1 MAGLAALPTPAQQ
14 PLLHGATG
22 SLASPTSL
30 TVSAVLCCA
39 APAPLPP
46 PLNSPPLPTSPPGFT
61 VPNSELFSTITI
73 APLTEPVRLLS
84 VTIPIV
90 STTQGWFEVWV
101 VSNTENF
108 PSQFTPV
115 RLDIPADI
123 TAPQDIVITLGPF
136 GLELGNRWGG
146 SIQIFARPGQQITD
160 FAPPPGQPLTLTCD
174 ASAQPPPL
182 CCFSPA
188 VGTELAVSLSIARG
202 GALGY
207 ISAMSGTS
215 MSAPLLAGLA
225 ATVRGYYMEGWLAT
239 GAPVAAN
246 TITPSAAL
254 LKATLINSAT
264 ALLDQPYYD
273 LFNLPRLL
281 RWQEMAQGGHG
292 VPSLVRGLYFNS
304 LGSLTAA
311 AGQLPVLLVPSQRSS
326 TEEASLGP
334 GSQDE
339 YCIATNPVAAAV
351 AAGTVIPLSITL
363 VWTDPPSAPNAASN
377 LVNDLDLVV
386 IAPPPS
392 SVTAYGNACT
402 QAQVVG
408 QHSFSCTGVATTP
421 GQVPDTVNNVEVLTF
436 YSPGAATFKVFVR
449 ASRVV
454 VGATQAYSLVVTG
467 PGIVQS
473 APVGGV
479 CP

>member
-1 MAGLAALPTPAQQ
+1 MLRPCSASSKCC
-14 PLLHGATG
+14 LLFP
-22 SLASPTSL
+22 S
-30 TVSAVLCCA
+30 
-39 APAPLPP
+39 
-46 PLNSPPLPTSPPGFT
+46 SPPSSPPSPLAGFT
-61 VPNSELFSTITI
+61 VPASELFSTITI
-73 APLTEPVRLLS
+73 APLTEPVRLVS

-115 RLDIPADI
+115 RLTIPADI
-123 TAPQDIVITLGPF
+123 TAPQDIVIALGPF

-146 SIQIFARPGQQITD
+146 SIQIFARPGQQVVD
-160 FAPPPGQPLTLTCD
+160 FAPPPGQPLTMTC
-174 ASAQPPPL
+174 ATNAQAP

-188 VGTELAVSLSIARG
+188 VGTELAVTLSIARG

-225 ATVRGYYMEGWLAT
+225 ATVRGYYMDGWLAT
-239 GAPVAAN
+239 GAPVPAN
-246 TITPSAAL
+246 AITPSAAL

-292 VPSLVRGLYFNS
+292 VPSLVRGLYFAS
-304 LGSLTAA
+304 LGGLSAA
-311 AGQLPVLLVPSQRSS
+311 AGQLPVLLVPSQQGASA
-326 TEEASLGP
+326 EAKLGP
-334 GSQDE
+334 GFQDE
-339 YCIATNPVAAAV
+339 YCITTNPVAAAV

-363 VWTDPPSAPNAASN
+363 VWTDPPSVPNAASN

-386 IAPPPS
+386 IAPPPI

-402 QAQVVG
+402 QAQAVG
-408 QHSFSCTGVATTP
+408 LHSFSCTGVATTP

-436 YSPGAATFKVFVR
+436 YSPGAATFKVLVR

-454 VGATQAYSLVVTG
+454 VGASQAYSLVVTG

-473 APVGGV
+473 TPAPGTGV